1 MIYITGDKHG
11 KFFDVID
18 FCANNNTSKKDLLII
33 LGDAGINYHLD
44 ETDMALKLTLSRLP
58 ITFFCVHGNHEER
71 PENIRS
77 YITRE
82 FNNGIVYYERAYPN
96 ILFAKDGEIYNLDN
110 LNTLVIG
117 GAYSVDKEYRLIYD
131 IKWFK
136 SEQPDEIIK
145 ERVRN
150 KLKEYNY
157 QVDVI
162 LSHTCPY
169 KYIPSEKFL
178 PYIDQSKVD
187 KSTEMFLD
195 EIEDNTEYQRWYCG
209 HYHTDKVIDK
219 MQFMMYDFDEF
230 GKKLVRKRKH

>member
-11 KFFDVID
+11 RYSGVVD
-18 FCANNNTSKKDLLII
+18 FCFENKTKRSDILII
-33 LGDAGINYHLD
+33 LGDAGINYNLD
-44 ETDMALKLTLSRLP
+44 ERDDILKKTLSRLP

-71 PENIRS
+71 PENIRT
-77 YITRE
+77 YTTKE
-82 FNNGIVYYERAYPN
+82 FNNGIIYYEREYPN
-96 ILFAKDGEIYNLDN
+96 LLFAKDGEIYNLDN
-110 LNTLVIG
+110 LDTLVIG

-131 IKWFK
+131 LKWFK

-150 KLKEYNY
+150 KLKENNY
-157 QVDVI
+157 HVDVI

-169 KYIPSEKFL
+169 KYLPTEMFL

-187 KSTEMFLD
+187 KSTEIFLD
-195 EIEDNTEYQRWYCG
+195 EIEEKTDYQRWYCG

-219 MQFMMYDFDEF
+219 MQFMMYNTEEF
-230 GKKLVRKRKH
+230 GKKLVRKK